1 VSDRRAGQPNLNPAG
16 LERAPLVRRLV
27 AFGAVFF
34 TMLAAWVVLSGR
46 FDAFHLALG
55 VVSCL
60 IVARLSLG
68 VVTTSFVPR
77 QAFQVVLRHGRYLP
91 WLVWEIMLANL
102 NVLGLVLSP
111 RMHQRL
117 DPHLLRFK
125 SRLTTEYARTSLAQS
140 ITLTPGTITVRLQPD
155 GEFLVHAL
163 DRRSGEL
170 EGIRSMEE
178 RVAHTFGQELEGE

>member
-1 VSDRRAGQPNLNPAG
+1 
-16 LERAPLVRRLV
+16 V
-27 AFGAVFF
+27 AFGTVFLA
-34 TMLAAWVVLSGR
+34 MLASWVVLSGR

-55 VVSCL
+55 AVSCL

-68 VVTTSFVPR
+68 VVTTAFVPS
-77 QAFQVVLRHGRYLP
+77 QTFLVVLRHLLYIP
-91 WLVWEIMLANL
+91 WLVWEIVLANF
-102 NVLGLVLSP
+102 NVLALVLSP
-111 RMHQRL
+111 RLHQRL

-125 SRLTTEYARTSLAQS
+125 SRLATEYARTSLAQS

-170 EGIRSMEE
+170 EGLRDMEE
-178 RVAHTFGQELEGE
+178 RVARTFGQELEES